1 VGKENE
7 GLSLSLG
14 DVVSS
19 VGAALGL
26 IAAWL
31 YVAGWT
37 YAYAYF
43 DRFRIPLLLVD
54 IPFQH
59 MLVFG
64 GLVFLKNLWLS
75 APIATLVIFGLWSL
89 SRWFRQL
96 GRFIVNTAIVV
107 GIIGGFALAH
117 AGGILTAND
126 DFQAER
132 SSDYEAYPRLRLI
145 LKKDMAET
153 PSEALGDAATTDCD
167 RLLAA
172 TKDRLF
178 LVRPSRNAPGADIDT
193 YVISAEQ
200 VLAMRITGNYTSCE

>member
-1 VGKENE
+1 MAKEND
-7 GLSLSLG
+7 GLSLA

-59 MLVFG
+59 MLVYG
-64 GLVFLKNLWLS
+64 GLVVLKNLGSSLL
-75 APIATLVIFGLWSL
+75 IATLVIFGLWCL

-96 GRFIVNTAIVV
+96 GRFFVNTAIVV
-107 GIIGGFALAH
+107 GIIGGFRACTR
-117 AGGILTAND
+117 GWDRTAND
-126 DFQAER
+126 DFRAER
-132 SSDYEAYPRLRLI
+132 FGDYEAYPRLRLL
-145 LKKDMAET
+145 LKKDTTET
-153 PSEALGDAATTDCD
+153 PSEALGDAATTDCA
-167 RLLAA
+167 RLVAA
-172 TKDRLF
+172 TKDRVF
-178 LVRPSRNAPGADIDT
+178 LIRPSRDAPGADVDT

-200 VLAMRITGNYTSCE
+200 VLAMRITGNYVSCK